1 MKKVPIQTGIWVF
14 IILALYL
21 YIGNPLEKNY
31 NLALI
36 ALVVSVISLAIS
48 FMLHKFKKNHETI
61 DVCVSWLCFASRI
74 SSYKQTA
81 G

>member
-21 YIGNPLEKNY
+21 YIGNPLGKNY

-36 ALVVSVISLAIS
+36 ALIVSIVSLVISLV
-48 FMLHKFKKNHETI
+48 LHKFKRKYETI
-61 DVCVSWLCFASRI
+61 GRLCVLALFCVAYFFL
-74 SSYKQTA
+74 
-81 G
+81 

>member
-61 DVCVSWLCFASRI
+61 GRLYVLALFCVAYFFL
-74 SSYKQTA
+74 
-81 G
+81 

>member
-31 NLALI
+31 NLASI

-61 DVCVSWLCFASRI
+61 GRLCVLALFCVAYFFL
-74 SSYKQTA
+74 
-81 G
+81 

>member
-1 MKKVPIQTGIWVF
+1 MPIQTGIWVF

-36 ALVVSVISLAIS
+36 ALVVSVISLVIS
-48 FMLHKFKKNHETI
+48 LVLHNKYKRKYETI
-61 DVCVSWLCFASRI
+61 GRLCVLALFCVAYFFL
-74 SSYKQTA
+74 
-81 G
+81 